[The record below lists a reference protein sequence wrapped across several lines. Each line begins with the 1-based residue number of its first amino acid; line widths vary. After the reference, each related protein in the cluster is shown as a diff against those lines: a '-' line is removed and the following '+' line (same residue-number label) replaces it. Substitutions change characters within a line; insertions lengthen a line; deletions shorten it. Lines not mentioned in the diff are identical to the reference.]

1 MRDEAKHKLRT
12 FQANFKPL
20 ENDIANAEKSIN
32 EESEKYSHLKD
43 SLKLTLNEINQ
54 HKSTQKQVT
63 TEIKLRNKFKVL
75 SNKGRTEKKARR
87 NQEGDS
93 RITRKTERFT
103 SS

>member
-54 HKSTQKQVT
+54 HKSTQN
-63 TEIKLRNKFKVL
+63 KLPLK
-75 SNKGRTEKKARR
+75 
-87 NQEGDS
+87 
-93 RITRKTERFT
+93 
-103 SS
+103 